1 MESTTRVIVHEKK
14 KKEKKRGKVGSRE
27 IKVYN
32 TMKKLQVEI
41 GKEVYESKNEGMCRC
56 K

>member
-1 MESTTRVIVHEKK
+1 MKK
-14 KKEKKRGKVGSRE
+14 RKKEKKRGKVGSKE
-27 IKVYN
+27 IKEVYN